1 LIAIESSI
9 LIPIIKSGLFEGGM
23 VFNATFNN
31 ISVISKFNVDEVKDV
46 RFKEIIHGSRR
57 FVLI

>member
-31 ISVISKFNVDEVKDV
+31 ISVISKFNGVKIGNLLAS
-46 RFKEIIHGSRR
+46 E
-57 FVLI
+57 

>member
-1 LIAIESSI
+1 MIAIESSI

-31 ISVISKFNVDEVKDV
+31 ISVISKFNVDEVKVV
-46 RFKEIIHGSRR
+46 RFKK
-57 FVLI
+57 